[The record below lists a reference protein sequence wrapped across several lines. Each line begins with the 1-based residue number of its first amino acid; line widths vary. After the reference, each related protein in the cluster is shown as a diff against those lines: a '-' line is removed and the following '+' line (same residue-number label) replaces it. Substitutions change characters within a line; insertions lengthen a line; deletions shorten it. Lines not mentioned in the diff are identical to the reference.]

1 MADWPLIATG
11 LGIGV
16 AVAAPIGPVNIMCI
30 HRSVRKGFLAG
41 LASGL
46 GAMLAD
52 GTFAAVA
59 AFGMSA
65 IAGFVE
71 GHIELVKLV
80 GGAILV
86 LFGAVVGLRRPP
98 ADRGED
104 EVRDSRL
111 SSLGAAVAAFV
122 MAITNPGL
130 LLGFLGIFSGLGD
143 FTRGGPANAALLVG
157 GVMAGSLL
165 WWVVLAGGVSH
176 FRGRFKDAWLR
187 TFNLAAGA
195 ALALFGAVVL
205 ADAAVSRFL

>member
-30 HRSVRKGFLAG
+30 HRAVRKGFLAG

-46 GAMLAD
+46 GAVVAD

-59 AFGMSA
+59 AFGVTA

-80 GGAILV
+80 GGAVLV
-86 LFGAVVGLRRPP
+86 LFGAVVALRRPP
-98 ADRGED
+98 LDRSED
-104 EVRDSRL
+104 EVRDSGL

-130 LLGFLGIFSGLGD
+130 LLGFLGIFGGLGD
-143 FTRGGPANAALLVG
+143 FARGSSANAALLVA

-165 WWVVLAGGVSH
+165 WWITLAGGVSH
-176 FRGRFKDAWLR
+176 FRRRFKEAWLR
-187 TFNLAAGA
+187 AFNLAAGA
-195 ALALFGAVVL
+195 ALGLFGAVVL
-205 ADAAVSRFL
+205 ADAAVSPFL